1 MKILWTIVILTVLY
15 TTPML
20 AQYSL
25 SGDSI
30 LKKAMQGAERYNG
43 LVEKYK
49 ADVYM
54 RSYIQTIKKNS
65 LYKYTHLIPNFILHD
80 PNSDEVLIET
90 ISKLKYDYPK
100 SYVQD
105 IKYVTGTLTKKGDIN
120 MIPFNF
126 LHINIYGETS
136 NEDSFFMPLRF
147 STSRY
152 YTYKLTNS
160 YCQNDTT
167 YYTFEYSPI
176 YKNTKLI
183 KGTFVIESGSWRVTQ
198 FTGEGIDLISDF
210 SFEMTMGN
218 SMISRYLPENIIIFH
233 SSNFLG
239 NVVGS
244 RHLAIISYSE
254 ANLRQTKDKDQ
265 SLNLS
270 DQYKVRLDSV
280 PVYDD
285 STFWKSKRPIPLQA
299 VENDILKNYELK
311 KDEAVRK
318 RQNGDTTTIN
328 KAKQLA
334 QRIALSSNYDYKSTR
349 ITYSGLLNPLLIGYS
364 SIDGVTYRQELGF
377 DIGLKWDQTINMD
390 AYVGYLFRRKELF
403 CDITTRWNYNPAKL
417 GSVYFAA
424 GIGNPSYSSL
434 FVDKI
439 QESLQSE
446 GLTFSDIS
454 VDFYKD
460 YYFKLFNDIEL
471 VNGIIFG
478 AGIDYHIRRGK
489 SNSSK
494 LLSAPIDESDKD
506 INNMFGTRRTFVPSI
521 RLEWTPQQYYRFED
535 RQKIY
540 VRSSYPTFRFD
551 IAHSFKNI
559 LGSSSVY
566 NKFELDVSQNIETG
580 LMKSFQYHVGAGLFT
595 NQQTEYFADF
605 SFFAKNN
612 FPTNWDDG
620 LGGGFNLLPREFY
633 NASESYL
640 QGHFMYE
647 TPFLL
652 LRSIPHISKGV
663 IGERLYISQLY
674 TPRIKSYTEL
684 GYGIGNRV
692 FNLAVF
698 ASFHKQNFRRVGI
711 KAALE
716 F

>member
-1 MKILWTIVILTVLY
+1 MKILQIILILLVLY

-20 AQYSL
+20 AQYSP
-25 SGDSI
+25 SVDSI
-30 LKKAMQGAERYNG
+30 LIKAMQGAERYNG

-147 STSRY
+147 TTSKY
-152 YTYKLTNS
+152 YIYKQTNS

-167 YYTFEYSPI
+167 YYTYTYSPI
-176 YKNTKLI
+176 YENTKLL

-198 FTGEGIDLISDF
+198 FMGEGIDLISDF
-210 SFEMTMGN
+210 SFIMTMGN
-218 SMISRYLPENIIIFH
+218 GMISKYLPEDIRIFQ
-233 SSNFLG
+233 SSAYLG
-239 NVVGS
+239 NIVGS
-244 RHLAIISYSE
+244 RHLATISYSE
-254 ANLRQTKDKDQ
+254 ANLRQIKDKDH

-280 PVYDD
+280 PVFDD
-285 STFWKSKRPIPLQA
+285 STFWNANRPIPLQPL
-299 VENDILKNYELK
+299 EDDILKNYEKK
-311 KDEAVRK
+311 KDEELLK
-318 RQNGDTTTIN
+318 KQNGDTITVSI
-328 KAKQLA
+328 ARQLA
-334 QRIALSSNYDYKSTR
+334 QRFVMSSNYDYKSTK
-349 ITYSGLLNPLLIGYS
+349 IIYSGLLNPFLIGYS
-364 SIDGVTYRQELGF
+364 SIDGITYRQELGF
-377 DIGLKWDQTINMD
+377 DIGLKWDQSINMD

-403 CDITTRWNYNPAKL
+403 CDITTRWNYNPARL

-434 FVDKI
+434 FVEEI
-439 QESLQSE
+439 QKSLKNE

-454 VDFYKD
+454 VDIYKD
-460 YYFKLFNDIEL
+460 YYFKLFNNIEL
-471 VNGIIFG
+471 VNGILLG
-478 AGIDYHIRRGK
+478 AGIDYHIRRGD
-489 SNSSK
+489 SNTLK
-494 LLSAPIDESDKD
+494 LKSAPIDQSEKD
-506 INNMFGTRRTFVPSI
+506 INKMFGTRRTFVPSI
-521 RLEWTPQQYYRFED
+521 RFEWTPQQYYRFED
-535 RQKIY
+535 RKKIY
-540 VRSSYPTFRFD
+540 VRSSYPTFRID
-551 IAHSFKNI
+551 LAHSFKNI
-559 LGSSSVY
+559 LGSASVY
-566 NKFELDVSQNIETG
+566 NKFELDVSQNVEIG
-580 LMKSFQYHVGAGLFT
+580 LMKAFQYHVGAGLFT

-605 SFFAKNN
+605 SFFSKNN

-620 LGGGFNLLPREFY
+620 VGGGFNLLPREFY

-652 LRSIPHISKGV
+652 LKSIPHISKGV
-663 IGERLYISQLY
+663 IGERLYLSQLY
-674 TPRIKSYTEL
+674 TPQIKSYTEI

-692 FNLAVF
+692 FNVAIF
-698 ASFHKQNFRRVGI
+698 TSFHNLNFGRVGI

-716 F
+716 L